1 MADST
6 SEFNTTSSNNT
17 GDGLSGETSGN
28 EMIGAAE
35 FQDPIGSS
43 TNPTVANLM
52 GEFGGNMLQRLNGAK
67 GRGDLVMAF
76 GVVMILV
83 ILIIPMPTWM
93 LDISLAFSITFSV
106 MVLMTVIFLNK
117 PLEFNAFPTVLLLA
131 TLIRLSLNLASTRL
145 ILSNGH
151 EGTGAAGKVIEAF
164 GGFVMAGNFVI
175 GIIVFAIL
183 VIVNFVVI
191 TKGSGRIA
199 EVAARF
205 TLDAMPGKQ
214 MAIDADLSSGLI
226 DEDEARTRRTE
237 LEEESSFF
245 GAMDGAAKFVRG
257 DAMAGIIIT
266 FINVI
271 GGIII
276 GVAQNDMAFADAA
289 DSYTRLTVGDG
300 LVSQIPALIVST
312 AAGMLVTKGGVK
324 GSIDKAVFGQ
334 LSAQP
339 KSLAMVSFLLFC
351 FVAVPGIP
359 ALPFLILASATG
371 IIALILYQNAKRTAI
386 SKAEQ
391 VDAELAGVPTLA
403 EEPISQV
410 LKIDFLR
417 LELGYGLLQLIN
429 EGQEGQRL
437 TDQIKALRRQMAI
450 EMGFVMP
457 AVRIQDN
464 MQLAANNY
472 IVRVKEID
480 AGKGDL
486 RPNMLLVMDPRGEDI
501 TLSGET
507 TTEPTFGL
515 PATWIEESGRE
526 EALFKGYTVVDTPTV
541 ITTHLTEIIK
551 DNMSD
556 LLSYAETQKLLD
568 ELDKD
573 HQKLIADII
582 PAQISVGGI
591 QRTLQNLLQER
602 ISIRDLPTI
611 LEGISEACIQ
621 SRNIGLITEHVRS
634 RLARQISDSNTDN
647 DGIILMVTLSPEWE
661 QTFVEALVGAGEE
674 KQLSMAPSRL
684 QEFISSVRQ
693 TFERHAMMGE
703 MPILLT
709 SPPIRP
715 FVRSIVERFR
725 PSTIIMSQNEI
736 HPKAKISLTYQKKN
750 LSNVRNIL
758 ETK

>member
-6 SEFNTTSSNNT
+6 SEFDVTSNNNPEE
-17 GDGLSGETSGN
+17 GLPKDISSN
-28 EMIGAAE
+28 EMIDATE
-35 FQDPIGSS
+35 FQGIPDSSATLTAANAIG
-43 TNPTVANLM
+43 TFRQNL
-52 GEFGGNMLQRLNGAK
+52 LQRLIDSK
-67 GRGDLVMAF
+67 GRGDLIMAI

-83 ILIIPMPTWM
+83 ILIIPVPTWM
-93 LDISLAFSITFSV
+93 LDIGLAFSISFSV
-106 MVLMTVIFLNK
+106 MILMTVIFLNK
-117 PLEFNAFPTVLLLA
+117 PLEFNAFPTILLLA

-151 EGTGAAGKVIEAF
+151 EGTNAAGRVIEAF
-164 GGFVMAGNFVI
+164 GGFVMGGNFVI

-266 FINVI
+266 FINVL

-276 GVAQNDMAFADAA
+276 GVAQNDMAFVDAA

-312 AAGMLVTKGGVK
+312 AAGMLVAKGGVK
-324 GSIDKAVFGQ
+324 GSMEKAVFGQ
-334 LSAQP
+334 LSAKP
-339 KSLAMVSFLLFC
+339 KSVGMVSFLLFC

-359 ALPFLILASATG
+359 ALPFLILATATG
-371 IIALILYQNAKRTAI
+371 TIAFILHLNARKIAI

-391 VDAELAGVPTLA
+391 VEAELADAPTLA

-429 EGQEGQRL
+429 EGEDGQRL
-437 TDQIKALRRQMAI
+437 TDQIKALRRQMAV

-486 RPNMLLVMDPRGEDI
+486 RPNMLLVMDPRGEEI
-501 TLSGET
+501 TLTGET

-526 EALFKGYTVVDTPTV
+526 EALFRGYTVVDTPTV

-573 HQKLIADII
+573 HQKLIADIV

-634 RLARQISDSNTDN
+634 RLARQISDSNTDSE
-647 DGIILMVTLSPEWE
+647 GVILMVTLSPEWE

-684 QEFISSVRQ
+684 QEFISAVRQ

-715 FVRSIVERFR
+715 FVRSIIERFR

-736 HPKAKISLTYQKKN
+736 HPKAKIKTVGQ
-750 LSNVRNIL
+750 V
-758 ETK
+758 

>member
-1 MADST
+1 MAEPS
-6 SEFNTTSSNNT
+6 SEFEAT
-17 GDGLSGETSGN
+17 SGENLGGELPGN
-28 EMIGAAE
+28 MAGGETLDGAE
-35 FQDPIGSS
+35 FQEGPYSPPPSATEEAIGAISQD
-43 TNPTVANLM
+43 M
-52 GEFGGNMLQRLNGAK
+52 FQRFAK
-67 GRGDLVMAF
+67 SGGRGDLIMALGVF
-76 GVVMILV
+76 G
-83 ILIIPMPTWM
+83 ILIILILPIPTWM
-93 LDISLAFSITFSV
+93 MDLGLALSITFSV
-106 MVLMTVIFLNK
+106 MILMTVIFLGK

-145 ILSNGH
+145 ILANGH

-164 GGFVMAGNFVI
+164 GGFVMGGNFVI

-226 DEDEARTRRTE
+226 DENEARTRRTE

-276 GVAQNDMAFADAA
+276 GVAQKDMAFIDAA

-300 LVSQIPALIVST
+300 LVTQIPALIVST
-312 AAGMLVTKGGVK
+312 AAGMLVTKGGVT
-324 GSIDKAVFGQ
+324 GPMEKAVFGQ
-334 LSAQP
+334 LSAKP
-339 KSLAMVSFLLFC
+339 KTLGMVSFLLFS

-359 ALPFLILASATG
+359 ALPFLILATATG
-371 IIALILYQNAKRTAI
+371 SISFILYRNDRQAADQETERIEAEAANAPA
-386 SKAEQ
+386 
-391 VDAELAGVPTLA
+391 VA

-417 LELGYGLLQLIN
+417 LELGYGLLALIN

-480 AGKGDL
+480 AGNGDL

-507 TTEPTFGL
+507 TMEPTFGL
-515 PATWIEESGRE
+515 PAMWIPETGRE
-526 EALFKGYTVVDTPTV
+526 EALFRGYTVVDAPTV

-568 ELDKD
+568 DLDKD
-573 HQKLIADII
+573 HQKLVADIV

-634 RLARQISDSNTDN
+634 RLARQISDSNADQE
-647 DGIILMVTLSPEWE
+647 GIILMVTLSPEWE
-661 QTFVEALVGAGEE
+661 QTFVESLVGGGEE
-674 KQLSMAPSRL
+674 KQLSMSPSRL
-684 QEFISSVRQ
+684 QEFISAVRQ

-703 MPILLT
+703 TPILLT

-715 FVRSIVERFR
+715 FVRSIIERFR
-725 PSTIIMSQNEI
+725 PSTVIMSQNEI
-736 HPKAKISLTYQKKN
+736 HPKAKIKTVGQ
-750 LSNVRNIL
+750 V
-758 ETK
+758 

>member
-6 SEFNTTSSNNT
+6 SEFDVTSNNNPEE
-17 GDGLSGETSGN
+17 GLPKDISSN
-28 EMIGAAE
+28 EMIDATE
-35 FQDPIGSS
+35 FQGTPDSSATLTATNAIGTFSQ
-43 TNPTVANLM
+43 NL
-52 GEFGGNMLQRLNGAK
+52 LQRLIDSK
-67 GRGDLVMAF
+67 GRGDLFMAM

-83 ILIIPMPTWM
+83 ILIIPVPTWM
-93 LDISLAFSITFSV
+93 LDIGLAFSISFSV
-106 MVLMTVIFLNK
+106 MILMTVIFLNK
-117 PLEFNAFPTVLLLA
+117 PLEFNAFPTILLLA

-151 EGTGAAGKVIEAF
+151 EGTNAAGRVIEAF
-164 GGFVMAGNFVI
+164 GGFVMGGNFVI

-266 FINVI
+266 FINVL

-276 GVAQNDMAFADAA
+276 GVAQNDMAFVDAA

-312 AAGMLVTKGGVK
+312 AAGMLVAKGGVK
-324 GSIDKAVFGQ
+324 GSMEKAVFGQ
-334 LSAQP
+334 LSAKP
-339 KSLAMVSFLLFC
+339 KSVGMVSFLLFC

-359 ALPFLILASATG
+359 ALPFLILATATG
-371 IIALILYQNAKRTAI
+371 TIAFILHLNARKIAI

-391 VDAELAGVPTLA
+391 VEAELADAPSLA

-429 EGQEGQRL
+429 EGEDGQRL

-486 RPNMLLVMDPRGEDI
+486 RPNMLLVMDPRGEEI
-501 TLSGET
+501 TLTGET

-526 EALFKGYTVVDTPTV
+526 EALFRGYTVVDTPTV

-573 HQKLIADII
+573 HQKLIADIV

-634 RLARQISDSNTDN
+634 RLARQISDSNTDSE
-647 DGIILMVTLSPEWE
+647 GVILMVTLSPEWE

-684 QEFISSVRQ
+684 QEFISAVRQ

-736 HPKAKISLTYQKKN
+736 HPKAKIKTVGQ
-750 LSNVRNIL
+750 V
-758 ETK
+758 